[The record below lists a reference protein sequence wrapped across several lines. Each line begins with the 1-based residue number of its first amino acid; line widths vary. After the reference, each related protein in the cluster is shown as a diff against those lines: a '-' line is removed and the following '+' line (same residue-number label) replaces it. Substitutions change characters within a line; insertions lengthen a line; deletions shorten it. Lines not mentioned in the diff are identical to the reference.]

1 MKQEDVTQLVIEIKE
16 GDTAPRYKEGDVEV
30 TIDKVVITEAG
41 MGSGLPLIDFQM
53 TDADGKIHFAA
64 LSGRVVNMISSA
76 IKGVN
81 MRNHGTEE
89 P

>member
-1 MKQEDVTQLVIEIKE
+1 MKQEDVTQLTIEIKD
-16 GDTAPRYKEGDVEV
+16 GTIAPRYKEDDVEL
-30 TIDKVVITEAG
+30 TIDKAVITEKG
-41 MGSGLPLIDFQM
+41 MESNLPLIDFQM
-53 TDADGKIHFAA
+53 TDADGKVHFAA
-64 LSGRVVNMISSA
+64 LSGRLILSLAAA